1 MLNHKKAYTMKKLL
15 AFLLFGFMF
24 FGLTAQN
31 KSDLPNITLK
41 NLDGQSVNISKI
53 NNGGKPFVMTFW
65 ATWCG
70 PCVKEHNALT
80 EVYDDWAEETGVK
93 IISVSIDDSRS
104 SAKIKPF
111 VDGKGW
117 PFESLLDVNKDLARA
132 MNVTNPPHTFLFN
145 GEGKIVWQHTG
156 YLEGGEE
163 DLYEEILKISK

>member
-1 MLNHKKAYTMKKLL
+1 MKKLL
-15 AFLLFGFMF
+15 SFILLGFL
-24 FGLTAQN
+24 GLGMTAQE
-31 KSDLPNITLK
+31 KSELPNITLK
-41 NLDGQSVNISKI
+41 NLDGENVVVSEI

-80 EVYDDWAEETGVK
+80 DVYDDWVEETGVK

-117 PFESLLDVNKDLARA
+117 PFEILLDVNKELARA
-132 MNVTNPPHTFLFN
+132 MNVVNPPHTFLFDGN
-145 GEGKIVWQHTG
+145 GKLVWQHNG

-163 DLYEEILKISK
+163 EVYNEILKLTNNKKK

>member
-1 MLNHKKAYTMKKLL
+1 MNHKKAYIMKKSL
-15 AFLLFGFMF
+15 ALLLFGFMF
-24 FGLTAQN
+24 FGMTAQN

-41 NLDGQSVNISKI
+41 NLDGQTVNISEI

-70 PCVKEHNALT
+70 PCVKEHNTLT
-80 EVYDDWAEETGVK
+80 EVYDDWVEETGVK

-117 PFESLLDVNKDLARA
+117 PFEILLDVNKDLARA
-132 MNVTNPPHTFLFN
+132 MNVNNPPHTFLFD
-145 GEGKIVWQHTG
+145 GKGKIVWQHTG
-156 YLEGGEE
+156 YLDGGEE
-163 DLYEEILKISK
+163 DLYEEILKIAK

>member
-1 MLNHKKAYTMKKLL
+1 MKKLL
-15 AFLLFGFMF
+15 AFLLFGFML
-24 FGLTAQN
+24 FGLNAQN

-41 NLDGQSVNISKI
+41 NLDGQSVNISEI

-80 EVYDDWAEETGVK
+80 EVYDDWVEETGVK
-93 IISVSIDDSRS
+93 IISVSIDDARS
-104 SAKIKPF
+104 TAKIKPF

-117 PFESLLDVNKDLARA
+117 PFEILLDVNKDLARA
-132 MNVTNPPHTFLFN
+132 MNVSNPPHTFLFD
-145 GEGKIVWQHTG
+145 GSGKIVWQHTG
-156 YLEGGEE
+156 YLDGGEE

>member
-1 MLNHKKAYTMKKLL
+1 MKKLL
-15 AFLLFGFMF
+15 SFILLGFLGFGMF
-24 FGLTAQN
+24 AQE

-41 NLDGQSVNISKI
+41 NLDGENVVVSEI
-53 NNGGKPFVMTFW
+53 NNDGKPFLMTFW

-80 EVYDDWAEETGVK
+80 DVYDEWVEETGVK

-111 VDGKGW
+111 VEGKGW
-117 PFESLLDVNKDLARA
+117 PFEILLDVNKELARA
-132 MNVTNPPHTFLFN
+132 MNVVNPPHTFLFDGN
-145 GEGKIVWQHTG
+145 GKVVWQHTG

-163 DLYEEILKISK
+163 EVYNEILKLTNNKKK